1 MSETCLE
8 LEPLA
13 SVITTC
19 QPHFAATSL
28 KLLVSASRLRWLL
41 SVCAK
46 PTFSGVLV
54 GSFGSA
60 SSACAVATP
69 NPMARAS
76 SEPASGRICC
86 LRACLRDCVL
96 SDAIVFL
103 QYLVRCICFL
113 VFLLSAELFHPDRT
127 CRLFHRE
134 LLSVN

>member
-1 MSETCLE
+1 MSDTCLV

-13 SVITTC
+13 SVIPIC
-19 QPHFAATSL
+19 QPHLAAMSL
-28 KLLVSASRLRWLL
+28 KLLVSARRHGLLL

-69 NPMARAS
+69 KPMARAS

-86 LRACLRDCVL
+86 LRTCLRDCVL

-103 QYLVRCICFL
+103 QYLVR
-113 VFLLSAELFHPDRT
+113 
-127 CRLFHRE
+127 
-134 LLSVN
+134 